1 MLFSTFTLDKTM
13 LFYKGGEFISNQHWQ
28 HKQMFHQ
35 GDYEVIICI
44 KGPIYLEIEQQ
55 HVTLNAHD
63 VLVIP
68 PFTPFGG
75 FRKSDDLVDF
85 YWLHFFS
92 QYKEKIFTSTVTELI
107 DHMQSVTDKHQKIAL
122 PRHFTLEN
130 DQQIL
135 ILVHQMLSIN
145 NQLSYIDERDYLT
158 STLLIYLFK
167 EFLSQNQ
174 TDERSK
180 INYIKEWIRVNISAT
195 LSVAE
200 ISTHVHLNP
209 DYLTRLFKKYTGM
222 TTLQY
227 LNHLKIEVASL
238 LLIRT
243 EMSIKQIATAAYFTD
258 PKVFAHKFK
267 STTSLSPTDYRK
279 SYRLVHQNNPHI
291 DPQIPIP
298 KRIEDILD
306 YIPENGDLP
315 DTNTHTKR
323 STH

>member
-28 HKQMFHQ
+28 HKKMFHQ
-35 GDYEVIICI
+35 GDYEIIICI

-55 HVTLNAHD
+55 QVILHAHD
-63 VLVIP
+63 ILVIT
-68 PFTPFGG
+68 PFTHFGG
-75 FRKSDDLVDF
+75 FRKSDDPVDF
-85 YWLHFFS
+85 YWFHFFS
-92 QYKEKIFTSTVTELI
+92 QFKEKIFTSTATELI
-107 DHMQSVTDKHQKIAL
+107 DHMQSTKDTHQKIAL
-122 PRHFTLEN
+122 PQHFTLEN

-267 STTSLSPTDYRK
+267 ATTNLSPTDYRK

-315 DTNTHTKR
+315 DDDAHTKR
-323 STH
+323 STQ

>member
-13 LFYKGGEFISNQHWQ
+13 LFYKGGEFISDQHWQ
-28 HKQMFHQ
+28 HKRMFHK
-35 GDYEVIICI
+35 GDYEVIICV
-44 KGPIYLEIEQQ
+44 KGPIYLEIDQQ
-55 HVTLNAHD
+55 YVTLHAHD

-75 FRKSDDLVDF
+75 FRESNDPVDF
-85 YWLHFFS
+85 YWFHFFS
-92 QYKEKIFTSTVTELI
+92 QFKEKIFTSTPAAFIEQV
-107 DHMQSVTDKHQKIAL
+107 QSAATKQQQIAL
-122 PRHFTLEN
+122 PRQFTLEN

-145 NQLSYIDERDYLT
+145 NSLSYIDERDYLT

-167 EFLSQNQ
+167 AFVSQNQ
-174 TDERSK
+174 PDERSK
-180 INYIKEWIRVNISAT
+180 INYIKEWIRANISAT
-195 LSVAE
+195 LTVAE
-200 ISTHVHLNP
+200 ISDHVHLNP

-238 LLIRT
+238 LLICT
-243 EMSIKQIATAAYFTD
+243 EMSIKQIAAAAYFTD
-258 PKVFAHKFK
+258 PKIFTHKFK
-267 STTSLSPTDYRK
+267 ATTGLSPTDYRQ

-298 KRIEDILD
+298 KRIEDMLD

-315 DTNTHTKR
+315 DKNFHQ
-323 STH
+323 